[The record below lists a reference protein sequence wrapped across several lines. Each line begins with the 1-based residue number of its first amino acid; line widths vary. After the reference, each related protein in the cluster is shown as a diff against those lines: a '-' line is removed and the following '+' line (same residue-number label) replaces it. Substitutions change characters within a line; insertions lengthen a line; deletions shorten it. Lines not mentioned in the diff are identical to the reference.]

1 MNLLQLVMK
10 QMRQR
15 ALSTWLTL
23 LSVLLGVGLAVAIMI
38 IRRQGAAIFGQT
50 DYGYDV
56 LIGAKGSPLQ
66 LVLNTVYHLDKSPG
80 NVPYTLY
87 KKLTTDRNYLGDVHT
102 AVPFVV
108 GDSYQNLPIFGVLPT
123 LFDTPLTR
131 VRDAVNGERD
141 LAQSIQNAI
150 DQNQPLSEDF
160 NFSARQS
167 ELRDELAGAE
177 DMAAKYVPSTSTTIA
192 DGLKQLDAATQ
203 LGFSLPAPGTNA
215 PTDKDKAVIQALQ
228 TAANIL
234 EPAEKALQ
242 TELGI
247 PDDLNLRTVGPL
259 PYRPGKLLEVDQGRI
274 FAEDRFEA
282 VIGFDVAH
290 ETNPPLKIGDTFK
303 ATHGFPAPGQKP
315 DIHPS
320 VWKVVGVLKQTH
332 TANDR
337 VVFIPLMTFYT
348 IAEHGA
354 GLVAQAAIRNGQNA
368 EAAVEKLNQ
377 APATKKVA
385 GGELM
390 QDVNA
395 KPQAADNGDDD
406 DVKHYTVDADG
417 RIHLDASLPQTV
429 WGLSGIMVRSR
440 SPALVMGLMYN
451 INNGQE
457 AAAVNPA
464 STMRQFFAIFLKPS
478 TIVLQ
483 VIVALTTIVAGVGIL
498 VSIYNSVSARLREIA
513 ILRALGATRVRILTL
528 ICIEA
533 GLIGLIGGFLG
544 IVIGHLLGLLGSIAL
559 DHMIGE
565 GFNWMATDQWEW
577 LYLLAV
583 VVLAVLA
590 GLVPA
595 MKAYKT
601 PVATNLTAA

>member
-56 LIGAKGSPLQ
+56 LVGAKGSPLQ
-66 LVLNTVYHLDKSPG
+66 LVLNSVYHLDKSPG
-80 NVPYTLY
+80 NIPYSMYEQMTS
-87 KKLTTDRNYLGDVHT
+87 KYLGDVHT

-108 GDSYQNLPIFGVLPT
+108 GDSFQNLPIVGTFPT

-131 VRDAVNGERD
+131 IRDAINGERD
-141 LAQSIQNAI
+141 MAQTIQNLI
-150 DQNQPLSEDF
+150 QSNQPLSTTDLDF
-160 NFSARQS
+160 STQQTN
-167 ELRDELAGAE
+167 LRDELAGALPMVA
-177 DMAAKYVPSTSTTIA
+177 DYVPSLSATVQQ
-192 DGLKQLDAATQ
+192 GLDAMDAASK
-203 LGFSLPAPGTNA
+203 LGDGNLPANGDQVP
-215 PTDKDKAVIQALQ
+215 KDNGIVKALQ
-228 TAANIL
+228 NAANVL
-234 EPAEKALQ
+234 EPAQKSLMDYF
-242 TELGI
+242 GI
-247 PDDLNLRTVGPL
+247 DPTLNMRTVGPL
-259 PYRPGKLLEVDQGRI
+259 PYRPGKLLQVGEGRI
-274 FAEDRFEA
+274 FASDKFEA
-282 VIGFDVAH
+282 VLGYDVARL
-290 ETNPPLKIGDTFK
+290 TRNPTLKIGDSFK

-320 VWKVVGVLKQTH
+320 IWKVVGILKQTH
-332 TANDR
+332 TAADR
-337 VVFIPLMTFYT
+337 VVYIPLLTFYT

-354 GLVAQAAIRNGQNA
+354 GLVAQHAIRTNQDPNAAIKQMQQM
-368 EAAVEKLNQ
+368 EEHKKAA
-377 APATKKVA
+377 P

-390 QDVNA
+390 QDANA
-395 KPQAADNGDDD
+395 SPPAPAEDDD
-406 DVKHYTVDADG
+406 DVKHYTVDANG
-417 RIHLDASLPQTV
+417 RIHLDSSLPKDV
-429 WGLSGIMVRSR
+429 WAVSGIMVKTR

-451 INNGQE
+451 VNNGEE
-457 AAAVNPA
+457 ATAVNPA
-464 STMRQFFAIFLKPS
+464 STMRQFFAIFLEPS

-533 GLIGLIGGFLG
+533 GLIGLIGGLLG
-544 IVIGHLLGLLGSIAL
+544 LVAGHLLGFVGSVAL

-565 GFNWMATDQWEW
+565 GFNWLATDYWEW

-595 MKAYKT
+595 LKAYKT